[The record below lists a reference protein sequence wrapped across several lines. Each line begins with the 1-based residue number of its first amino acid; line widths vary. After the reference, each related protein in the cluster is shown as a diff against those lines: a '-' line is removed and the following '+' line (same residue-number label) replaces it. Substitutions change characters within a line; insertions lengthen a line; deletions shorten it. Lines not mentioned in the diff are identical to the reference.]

1 MNRTINEVKSSHLLN
16 EKIANDLLKS
26 EAKTQQFNP
35 KFRKRETLVDK
46 WSVQLIAILQKFQN
60 TLITRSSH
68 M

>member
-26 EAKTQQFNP
+26 EAKTQQFNL
-35 KFRKRETLVDK
+35 KSRKRETLLDK
-46 WSVQLIAILQKFQN
+46 WSVQLTAILQKFQN